1 MTPVDQA
8 VFVDPFVR
16 AVRVVRPSPSSSAAV
31 LVLAFVPVP
40 LVVAVRGLASRAS
53 CTVPSACR
61 KGCGLFGGFSW
72 RRVSE
77 TVGESGYSSG

>member
-1 MTPVDQA
+1 MTPVDQV
-8 VFVDPFVR
+8 VFVDPTVR
-16 AVRVVRPSPSSSAAV
+16 AVRVVHPFPSSSAAV
-31 LVLAFVPVP
+31 LVLVFVPVL

-53 CTVPSACR
+53 CIVPSACR

-72 RRVSE
+72 RRNPE